1 MNLVQAPIETGTLE
15 VPGASL
21 CYEVRGTGPLLLLI
35 IPGGPTDLGAPSGVA
50 ACLADRYAVVTYH
63 RRGPSRGLL
72 AGPPVDTEVA
82 SLSDDAHRLLAALG
96 SEPCYVVGNSGGALA
111 GLHLTAH
118 HPEQVR
124 ELLVHEPP
132 LPGLLPDRDRWRAAF
147 QDVHD
152 TPWIDAAGTFL
163 AADATAAGGHAEPP
177 LMPHRPALARDG
189 GSRTQGNL
197 DYFLAHLLLPVL
209 RFAADVAA
217 LRSGRVRITVG
228 VGAASGEGVPARS
241 ARILAE
247 LLGVRPIEFPGDH
260 QGLASE
266 PAASA
271 EIIRA
276 VLGRT

>member
-21 CYEVRGTGPLLLLI
+21 CYEVRGTGPLLLI
-35 IPGGPTDLGAPSGVA
+35 IPGRPTDAGALAGVA
-50 ACLADRYAVVTYH
+50 ACLADRYTVVTYG
-63 RRGPSRGLL
+63 RRGLSRGL
-72 AGPPVDTEVA
+72 PVDADVA
-82 SLSDDAHRLLAALG
+82 SSSDDAHRLLAALG
-96 SEPCYVVGNSGGALA
+96 SEPSYVLGNSGGALA
-111 GLHLTAH
+111 GLHLAAH
-118 HPEQVR
+118 HPDQVR

-152 TPWIDAAGTFL
+152 TRRIGGPATGNFVATAGGGDGESSDMADPSALSRDAAAG
-163 AADATAAGGHAEPP
+163 AARSH
-177 LMPHRPALARDG
+177 
-189 GSRTQGNL
+189 GNP

-228 VGAASGEGVPARS
+228 VGSASGDGVPARS
-241 ARILAE
+241 ARVLAE
-247 LLGVRPIEFPGDH
+247 LLGVRPIVFPGDH
-260 QGLASE
+260 QGLAAE

-271 EIIRA
+271 DVIRT
-276 VLGRT
+276 VLG

>member
-21 CYEVRGTGPLLLLI
+21 CYEVRGTGPLLLI
-35 IPGGPTDLGAPSGVA
+35 IPGRPTDAGALAGVA
-50 ACLADRYAVVTYH
+50 ACLADRYTVVTYD
-63 RRGPSRGLL
+63 RRGLSRGPLS
-72 AGPPVDTEVA
+72 GPPVDADVA
-82 SLSDDAHRLLAALG
+82 SSSDDAHRLLAALG
-96 SEPCYVVGNSGGALA
+96 SEPSYVLGNSGGALA
-111 GLHLTAH
+111 GLHLAAH
-118 HPEQVR
+118 HPDQVR

-152 TPWIDAAGTFL
+152 TPRAGATVGRPGATADGGDGEPPAMADPSALPRDA
-163 AADATAAGGHAEPP
+163 AAGGVRSH
-177 LMPHRPALARDG
+177 
-189 GSRTQGNL
+189 GNP

-228 VGAASGEGVPARS
+228 VGSASGDGVPARS
-241 ARILAE
+241 ARVLAE
-247 LLGVRPIEFPGDH
+247 LLGVRPIEFPGGH
-260 QGLASE
+260 QGLAAE

-271 EIIRA
+271 DVIRTI
-276 VLGRT
+276 LG